1 MEKVRRERRSADA
14 WREIVTRQEQSGLS
28 VHAFCAQE
36 DVEPAS
42 LYAWRSRIGRGVESA
57 GTAVPVSRKVPRRKI
72 EGEFIDLGS
81 LDSKRSRFEVRL
93 DLGGGVLLQLV
104 RG

>member
-1 MEKVRRERRSADA
+1 MNTELQIHNHLERMMEKIRRERRSADA

-42 LYAWRSRIGRGVESA
+42 LYAWRSRIGRLDA
-57 GTAVPVSRKVPRRKI
+57 G
-72 EGEFIDLGS
+72 
-81 LDSKRSRFEVRL
+81 
-93 DLGGGVLLQLV
+93 
-104 RG
+104 